1 MIKGLS
7 LFSSV
12 GIAETYFSKHGVEI
26 KVAAELLPER
36 ARFYEHL
43 YPGVKMINGDISND
57 KVYKNI
63 IEESKK
69 EGCEFILATPPCQ
82 GMSTAGKQ
90 LKDDIRN
97 RLIIYVVKAIK
108 ELNPRFAIIE
118 NVPEILNTKIEM
130 NGKWILINDY
140 IYESL
145 ADDYAINSNKVVNAM
160 DYGVAQSRERCVYL
174 LSRKDQNY
182 QWEFPEKNTRIFTMR
197 DVIGDLPPLDPEVTD
212 ISLSEREKLF
222 PDFEK
227 KKVEALKISKWHKPP
242 RHKLRHVIAMQHTP
256 EGCAAWSNEKYYP
269 TLADGTKSKGYK
281 NTYKRQ
287 WWDRPAYTVTKY
299 TSRLGSQENGHPGRH
314 LNEFDDEEKRL
325 WSDPRVLT
333 VYELMMVSSLPKDW
347 NIPEWASDNIIREV
361 IGECVPPKLLESAIA
376 KLEKDI
382 LKNDKI

>member
-1 MIKGLS
+1 MIRGLS

-12 GIAETYFSKHGVEI
+12 GIAETYFGKHGVDI

-43 YPGVKMINGDISND
+43 YPNAKMINGDISNETI
-57 KVYKNI
+57 YNEI
-63 IEESKK
+63 IKQAK
-69 EGCEFILATPPCQ
+69 EHGCEFILATPPCQ

-90 LKDDIRN
+90 LKDDVRN

-108 ELNPRFAIIE
+108 ELKPRFAIIE
-118 NVPEILNTKIEM
+118 NVPEILDTKIKIDR
-130 NGKWILINDY
+130 KWVFINDY
-140 IYESL
+140 VYQLLGDE
-145 ADDYAINSNKVVNAM
+145 YTINDHKVVNAM

-174 LSRKDQNY
+174 LARKDQNY
-182 QWEFPEKNTRIFTMR
+182 KWEFPKKNKDILTMR

-212 ISLSEREKLF
+212 ITIEERNKLF
-222 PDFEK
+222 PNFEERK
-227 KKVEALKISKWHKPP
+227 TAALKISKWHKPP

-256 EGCAAWSNEKYYP
+256 EGMAAWSNKKYYP

-314 LNEFDDEEKRL
+314 LNEYDDEERRI

-347 NIPEWASDNIIREV
+347 NIPDWASDNVIREV
-361 IGECVPPKLLESAIA
+361 IGECVPPKLLECAIE